1 MCNLLKPKS
10 SNFSTVFCMLVV
22 FLEALRKSINL
33 NHLSS
38 IKPHCIFHGRIYRF
52 TQRLPLPPVYGRIGD
67 SQSRVWPSKSHW
79 NHLKPPISKH
89 RRASLGRST
98 PSDRHSWRGRGRSAR
113 PGGRGPGWICQSP
126 PDLEG
131 HKNWGFWIDFDGW
144 ELDFD
149 GLRLD
154 FDGLRLDFDGLRLDF
169 DGLRLDFDGLRL
181 DFDGL
186 RLDFDGLRLDFDGLR
201 LDFDGLRL
209 DFDGLRL
216 DFDGLRLDF
225 DGLRLDFD
233 GLRLNFDGLRLDFD
247 GLRLDQDFA
256 FVAIENAALAATWP
270 QTMHK
275 SPAFRVRF
283 TGPRLKEPRA
293 SHRRFHVFF
302 QVF

>member
-38 IKPHCIFHGRIYRF
+38 IRPHCIFHGRIYRF
-52 TQRLPLPPVYGRIGD
+52 TQRLALTTVYGRIGNIV
-67 SQSRVWPSKSHW
+67 SQSRVWPSKSRW
-79 NHLKPPISKH
+79 NHLKPPISNH
-89 RRASLGRST
+89 GRASLGRST

-131 HKNWGFWIDFDGW
+131 HKNWGFWIDFDGL
-144 ELDFD
+144 ELD
-149 GLRLD
+149 LRLD
-154 FDGLRLDFDGLRLDF
+154 
-169 DGLRLDFDGLRL
+169 
-181 DFDGL
+181 
-186 RLDFDGLRLDFDGLR
+186 
-201 LDFDGLRL
+201 
-209 DFDGLRL
+209 
-216 DFDGLRLDF
+216 
-225 DGLRLDFD
+225 
-233 GLRLNFDGLRLDFD
+233 FDGLRLDFD

-302 QVF
+302 FQVF